1 MPKKIDPAVKDRAV
15 RLVRDHRA
23 DYPSTARAIAA
34 VASQEG
40 IGRESLRRWVA
51 QADIDAGQ
59 REGKTSE
66 ELAEIRQL
74 KAENKRL
81 REDVAVLRAATTFFV
96 GGTRPPGP
104 LILGFVDELRS
115 QGHAARSILRVLRQ
129 EGVKIA
135 ARTYRSWKHGTI
147 SQRTVSDAHV
157 IDAVRSAAWQVE
169 TLPDGSIRRKMTPE
183 GMHGRKK
190 MTALIRRTAIAD
202 ASWKSIDRAMRS
214 LGLSG
219 VTRAKAVRTTIP
231 GKDGNRAGDLLD
243 RDFTAPRPDHTW
255 VMDFTYVRTWSGFV
269 YVAFILDVFSQRIVA
284 WHAQTTMHTNL
295 VMTPLRM
302 ALWERERQGRP
313 IKPRQLRAHSDA
325 GSQYTAVTYTERL
338 ALEGISPSIGTTG
351 DAYDN
356 ALMETI
362 NGLYKAECVRTTIF
376 HEGPFKTITDVEYA
390 TSGWVDWYNNRRLH
404 GSLAMVSPNEYEQ
417 TYYAALDRELLPV

>member
-34 VASQEG
+34 VAIQEG

-81 REDVAVLRAATTFFV
+81 REDVAVLRAATNFLR
-96 GGTRPPGP
+96 GGTRPPQP
-104 LILGFVDELRS
+104 LILGFIDEVRS
-115 QGHAARSILRVLRQ
+115 QGHAVESILRVLRQ

-135 ARTYRSWKHGTI
+135 ARTYRSWKQGTI
-147 SQRTVSDAHV
+147 SQLTITDAHV
-157 IDAVRSAAWQVE
+157 IDAVRSAAWQE
-169 TLPDGSIRRKMTPE
+169 EQLPNGTVRRRMTPE
-183 GMHGRKK
+183 GMYGRKK

-202 ASWKSIDRAMRS
+202 ASWGAIDRAMRF

-219 VTRAKAVRTTIP
+219 VTRAKAIRTTIP

-243 RDFTAPRPDHTW
+243 RNFTAPRPDHTW
-255 VMDFTYVRTWSGFV
+255 VMDFTYVRTWAGFV

-284 WHAQTTMHTNL
+284 WHAQTTMHANL

-302 ALWERERQGRP
+302 ALWERERQGHP

-338 ALEGISPSIGTTG
+338 ALEGISPSIGTVG
-351 DAYDN
+351 DAFDN

-362 NGLYKAECVRTTIF
+362 NGLYKAECIRTTIF

-404 GSLAMVSPNEYEQ
+404 GSLAMVNPNEYEQ